1 MKELV
6 SRMTLLSLD
15 NTNIIELMSWFNSQH
30 DITQWAGPYFRYPF
44 TEKTFI
50 EDLNLD
56 VSDSFVLVGQQN
68 VLLAFGQ
75 YYQRKNKCHLARLV
89 VNPIYRGEGIA
100 ATLIKELC
108 KHGHLNLNVTD
119 CSLFVYE
126 NNLAAVL
133 AYKKLGFVVETN
145 QDSSPLPDNCVYMVK
160 VINYV

>member
-1 MKELV
+1 
-6 SRMTLLSLD
+6 MTLLSLD

-108 KHGHLNLNVTD
+108 KHGHLNLNITD
-119 CSLFVYE
+119 SSLFVYE
-126 NNLAAVL
+126 NNLAAVS
-133 AYKKLGFVVETN
+133 AYKKLGFIVAANTPVN
-145 QDSSPLPDNCVYMVK
+145 QDSSPLPDNYVYMVK
-160 VINYV
+160 

>member
-1 MKELV
+1 
-6 SRMTLLSLD
+6 MTLQPLD

-30 DITQWAGPYFRYPF
+30 DITQWAGPCFRYPF

-50 EDLNLD
+50 EDLNLGG
-56 VSDSFVLVGQQN
+56 SASFVLVGQQN
-68 VLLAFGQ
+68 ELFAFGQ